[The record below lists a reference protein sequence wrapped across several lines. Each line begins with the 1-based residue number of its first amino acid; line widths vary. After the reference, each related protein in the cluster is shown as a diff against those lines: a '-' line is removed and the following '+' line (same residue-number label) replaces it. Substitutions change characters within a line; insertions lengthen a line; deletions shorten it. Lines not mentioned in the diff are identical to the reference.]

1 MGSGHFFL
9 KADWFLQYVSNPVQA
24 SWSELLCGVSG
35 KTLVVL
41 RRSWF
46 RVSKDYRTP
55 FEFTLYL
62 SCYTLKG
69 LFQRCFHTEPLKQ

>member
-1 MGSGHFFL
+1 MGSGHFFF

-35 KTLVVL
+35 RTLVL

-46 RVSKDYRTP
+46 RVSKDYRTLL
-55 FEFTLYL
+55 EFTI
-62 SCYTLKG
+62 
-69 LFQRCFHTEPLKQ
+69 